1 MVTWWPCQLSEQER
15 RLVSVISREGR
26 QQQLSRG
33 GEGRGW
39 AMHGGLVCQ
48 GLAPSQPLQT
58 FSTCFPKAS
67 SLPDLCHVKKKKKK
81 KDHCICH
88 ANVRY
93 LYFPKKSR
101 EAKTLRRSW
110 GSEFLFLPAEQDGPT
125 PIYMETLA
133 GAQAAINKHPDC
145 SRKAGLPHF
154 FKVEFVTASAQHIC
168 VQGPFISQASCT
180 TAIRRFWN
188 GSHCSWVT
196 GQAMLAQ
203 PAQIKK

>member
-1 MVTWWPCQLSEQER
+1 MSQLFHGKVGNNSSPEEGKEGGGPCMVALCARALPLPSLF
-15 RLVSVISREGR
+15 RLFPR
-26 QQQLSRG
+26 
-33 GEGRGW
+33 
-39 AMHGGLVCQ
+39 A
-48 GLAPSQPLQT
+48 SQRPALYL
-58 FSTCFPKAS
+58 TCVT
-67 SLPDLCHVKKKKKK
+67 LKKKKK